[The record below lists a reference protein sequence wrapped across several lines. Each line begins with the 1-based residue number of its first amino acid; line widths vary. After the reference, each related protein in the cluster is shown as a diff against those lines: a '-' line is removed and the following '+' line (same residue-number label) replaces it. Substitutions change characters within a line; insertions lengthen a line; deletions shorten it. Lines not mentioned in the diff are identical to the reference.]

1 MDVDSWEEHRILG
14 DFPASA
20 LVFSGSLQEPT
31 VKLPTKVSYRF
42 WHRLRD
48 DTVQPNTT
56 IHNQPISNC
65 SNHQIDRRVENLE
78 IESKY
83 HLYHP
88 GNTFLLGV
96 TIYIYIYIYIHT
108 YIYIYMCAYIYIY
121 IILIKY

>member
-96 TIYIYIYIYIHT
+96 TIYIHIHTYIHT
-108 YIYIYMCAYIYIY
+108 YIYVCIYILY
-121 IILIKY
+121 S